1 MEVSNLSAHV
11 TDGKF
16 DTQGT
21 VSMGGVTILDYITTG
36 EQSIRDAHNRLSCH
50 VHLKC
55 VMFKPTYAP

>member
-21 VSMGGVTILDYITTG
+21 VSIGGVTILDYITMG
-36 EQSIRDAHNRLSCH
+36 EQSIRDAYNR
-50 VHLKC
+50 
-55 VMFKPTYAP
+55 